1 MQGFFDL
8 DWRSNDMSRSF
19 ELELLEARS
28 HLSATLSSRGILYV
42 VGTPHSDAITF
53 ELERRHPGVL
63 DVTINGGMARF
74 YTASVRQIFV
84 ESGRGKDKI
93 VFDDRYG
100 KIPGQPEHR
109 NNKKHDENDDFVT
122 DDGSEVIE
130 VVDDSDTTTDSD
142 SSDDSSPP
150 ADDSTATTQPT
161 TEPTTDPTT
170 QPSDPSG
177 DDSDSGDDGS
187 PTD

>member
-1 MQGFFDL
+1 
-8 DWRSNDMSRSF
+8 MSGRF
-19 ELELLEARS
+19 ELEPLEARS

-42 VGTPHSDAITF
+42 VGTQHSDAITF

-63 DVTINGGMARF
+63 NVTINGGTARF
-74 YTASVRQIFV
+74 YTASVKQIFV

-100 KIPGQPEHR
+100 KIPGQPQQRH
-109 NNKKHDENDDFVT
+109 NKHGENDDFVT
-122 DDGSEVIE
+122 DDGTDLIE
-130 VVDDSDTTTDSD
+130 VVDDSDTTTDDGST
-142 SSDDSSPP
+142 DDTSPP
-150 ADDSTATTQPT
+150 PDDSTSTTQPT
-161 TEPTTDPTT
+161 TQPTTDPTT

-177 DDSDSGDDGS
+177 DDPDSGDDGS